1 MIRTVI
7 AYGAICAASLLS
19 TSSIFF
25 PSVGHA
31 QKAKDTLRVAVTDS
45 IAGVD
50 ALYFAGFDGFI
61 TNKIVQDTLVYWDT
75 VDKKMKPQLATE
87 WKRVDADTL
96 EFKLRP
102 GVKFHN
108 GQDFTADDV
117 VYTFQH
123 AIDPKYKFRLKE
135 RYGFIKSVEKL
146 DKFTVRL
153 NLNKGSGVDLIN
165 LSSYPPILPGALHAK
180 YDNKADF
187 ARETV
192 GTGAYRMTALDSVGV
207 AYQKSPLYTWGGSRP
222 AGRIGKISLTPIGDK
237 QTQIA
242 KVLVGELD
250 MIFDVE
256 LDQAKRLVEMNQ
268 DYRVHVSPT
277 AGFFFLNFDSANRSG
292 TSPFADKRLREA
304 VLAALDLKTF
314 RATYVPK
321 MEPDQVLS
329 SFCHPVLDPCT
340 PAPEQKLPEYD
351 PARAKQLLAEAG
363 YGAKGLD
370 VEILTWSPS
379 KVIAEAVSGELRK
392 VGIRATVNSV
402 ARNVFTKLRGDGKAV
417 LQVTIWDNGG
427 EPDISGTA
435 NYFFGRD
442 IPQNYVQRAD
452 LADLVDAGRAEI
464 DPEKRRQIY
473 DKLFGIAN
481 AERYIAPLIPA
492 PSLIVHTKDLAI
504 DNIPIIYAQGFA
516 FNQMGWVK

>member
-1 MIRTVI
+1 MIRTVAI
-7 AYGAICAASLLS
+7 RGALCAAAIISM
-19 TSSIFF
+19 
-25 PSVGHA
+25 GHAAHA
-31 QKAKDTLRVAVTDS
+31 QKSKDTLRVAVTDS

-50 ALYFAGFDGFI
+50 GLYFAGFDGFI

-75 VDKKMKPQLATE
+75 TDKKMKPQLATE
-87 WKRVDADTL
+87 WKRVDPDTL
-96 EFKLRP
+96 EFKLRQ

-117 VYTFQH
+117 VYTFEH

-135 RYGFIKSVEKL
+135 RYAFVKGVEKL
-146 DKFTVRL
+146 DQFTVRMR
-153 NLNKGSGVDLIN
+153 LNKGSGVDLIN
-165 LSSYPPILPGALHAK
+165 LSSYPPILPHIAHAK
-180 YDNKADF
+180 YENKADF

-207 AYQKSPLYTWGGSRP
+207 AYQKSPLYNWGGSRP

-256 LDQAKRLVEMNQ
+256 LDQAKRLTEMNK
-268 DYRVHVSPT
+268 DYRLHVSPT

-292 TSPFADKRLREA
+292 QSPFSDKRLREA
-304 VLAALDLKTF
+304 VLSAIDLKTF

-340 PAPEQKLPEYD
+340 PDPVEKLPDYN

-363 YGAKGLD
+363 YGAKGID

-452 LADLVDAGRAEI
+452 LSDLVDAGRAEI
-464 DPEKRRQIY
+464 DADKRKAIY
-473 DKLFGIAN
+473 DKLFGTVN

-492 PSLIVHTKDLAI
+492 PSLIVHHKDLSI
-504 DNIPIIYAQGFA
+504 DNIPIIYGQGFA